1 MVTAYCSLTIVHGFF
16 EGGLMKEA
24 VVVSAVRT
32 AVGKAPRGILKDTR
46 PDDIAAMVIKE
57 ALARAPGLKM
67 EDVDDVVLGCAFPES
82 DQGLNLG
89 RVVAMRA
96 GFPHTVP
103 GQTVNR
109 FCSSGLQAIATAAY
123 EIMAGGTEVM
133 IAGGVEFMSQVPI
146 MGLTP
151 SPNPYLVEHNP
162 QAYTSMGLT
171 AENVAEKFKISREDQ
186 DRFALGSHQK
196 AAKAIKEGKFKEE
209 ILPIP
214 AKVKETKEDGTVVVK
229 EVIFDTDEGVRY
241 DASLEGLAALKPVFK
256 NKGTV
261 TAGNSSQTSDG
272 AAGVVLMSKE
282 KAGALKLKPMA
293 VFRSFAVV
301 GVPPEIMGIGPA
313 YAVPKA
319 LGKAGLTIKD
329 IGLVELN
336 EAFASQS
343 LYVIRELGLNPEIVN
358 VNGGAIAV
366 GHPLGCTGAKLTTTL
381 LYEMKRRNIRYGLV
395 TMCIGGGMGAAGVF
409 ERIN

>member
-1 MVTAYCSLTIVHGFF
+1 MEAF
-16 EGGLMKEA
+16 MREA

-46 PDDIAAMVIKE
+46 PDDVAAIVIKE
-57 ALARAPGLKM
+57 ALARVPGLKM
-67 EDVDDVVLGCAFPES
+67 EDVDDFVLGCAFPES
-82 DQGLNLG
+82 DQGLNLA

-96 GFPHTVP
+96 GFPYTLP

-123 EIMAGGTEVM
+123 EIMVGAAEVM

-162 QAYTSMGLT
+162 QVYTSMGLT
-171 AENVAEKFKISREDQ
+171 AENVAEKFGITREEQ
-186 DRFALGSHQK
+186 DRFALLSHQK

-209 ILPIP
+209 IIPIP
-214 AKVKETKEDGTVVVK
+214 AKVKEIKEDGTVIMK
-229 EVIFDTDEGVRY
+229 EIIFDTDEGVRY
-241 DASLEGLAALKPVFK
+241 DASLEGMASLKSVFK
-256 NKGTV
+256 AKGTV

-272 AAGVVLMSKE
+272 AGALILMSRE
-282 KAGALKLKPMA
+282 KAEALKLKPMA
-293 VFRSFAVV
+293 TFRSFAVA

-319 LGKAGLTIKD
+319 LKKAGLAIKD

-336 EAFASQS
+336 EAFASQA
-343 LYVIRELGLNPEIVN
+343 LYVIRELGLNLDIVN
-358 VNGGAIAV
+358 VNGGAIAM

-381 LYEMKRRNIRYGLV
+381 LYEMKRRKVRYGLV

-409 ERIN
+409 ENINAK

>member
-1 MVTAYCSLTIVHGFF
+1 
-16 EGGLMKEA
+16 MKEA

-46 PDDIAAMVIKE
+46 PDDVAATVIKE
-57 ALARAPGLKM
+57 AVSRAPGLKV
-67 EDVDDVVLGCAFPES
+67 EEVDDFVLGCAFPES
-82 DQGLNLG
+82 DQGLNLA

-96 GFPHTVP
+96 GFPYTLP

-123 EIMAGGTEVM
+123 EIMVGATEVM

-151 SPNPYLVEHNP
+151 SPNPYLAEHYP
-162 QAYTSMGLT
+162 QVYTSMGLT
-171 AENVAEKFKISREDQ
+171 AENVADQFGITREEQ
-186 DRFALGSHQK
+186 DRFALLSHQK

-209 ILPIP
+209 IIPIP
-214 AKVKETKEDGTVVVK
+214 AKVKETKEDGTVIVK

-241 DASLEGLAALKPVFK
+241 DASLEGMASLKSVFK
-256 NKGTV
+256 AKGTV

-272 AAGVVLMSKE
+272 AAALILMSKE
-282 KAGALKLKPMA
+282 RAGALKLKPMA
-293 VFRSFAVV
+293 TFRSFAVA

-319 LGKAGLTIKD
+319 LKKAGLTVKD

-336 EAFASQS
+336 EAFASQA
-343 LYVIRELGLNPEIVN
+343 LYVIRELGLDLDIVN
-358 VNGGAIAV
+358 VNGGAIAM

-381 LYEMKRRNIRYGLV
+381 LYEMKRRKVRYGLV

-409 ERIN
+409 ERVD

>member
-1 MVTAYCSLTIVHGFF
+1 
-16 EGGLMKEA
+16 MKEA

-46 PDDIAAMVIKE
+46 PDDVAAIVIKE
-57 ALARAPGLKM
+57 AVSRVPGLKM
-67 EDVDDVVLGCAFPES
+67 EEVDDVVLGCAFPES
-82 DQGLNLG
+82 DQGLNLA

-96 GFPHTVP
+96 GFPDTVP

-123 EIMAGGTEVM
+123 EIMAGATEVM
-133 IAGGVEFMSQVPI
+133 VAGGVEFMSQVPI

-162 QAYTSMGLT
+162 QVYTSMGLT
-171 AENVAEKFKISREDQ
+171 AENVAEKFGVSREDQ
-186 DRFALGSHQK
+186 DRFALLSHQK

-209 ILPIP
+209 LIPIL
-214 AKVKETKEDGTVVVK
+214 AKVKEVKEDGAVVVK

-241 DASLEGLAALKPVFK
+241 DVSLEGMAALKPVFK
-256 NKGTV
+256 AKGTV

-272 AAGVVLMSKE
+272 AAAVVLMSRE
-282 KAGALKLKPMA
+282 KAEKMGLKPMA
-293 VFRSFAVV
+293 TFRSFAVA
-301 GVPPEIMGIGPA
+301 GVPPEVMGIGPA

-319 LGKAGLTIKD
+319 LKLAGLTLD
-329 IGLVELN
+329 QIGLVELN
-336 EAFASQS
+336 EAFASQA
-343 LYVIRELGLNPEIVN
+343 LYVIRHLGLNLDILN

-366 GHPLGCTGAKLTTTL
+366 GDPLGCTGAKLTTML
-381 LYEMKRRNIRYGLV
+381 LYEMGRRNVRYGLV

-409 ERIN
+409 ENIS

>member
-1 MVTAYCSLTIVHGFF
+1 
-16 EGGLMKEA
+16 MKEA

-46 PDDIAAMVIKE
+46 PDDVAAIVIKG
-57 ALARAPGLKM
+57 ALSRVPGLKM
-67 EDVDDVVLGCAFPES
+67 EDVDDIVLGCAFPES
-82 DQGLNLG
+82 DQGLNLA
-89 RVVAMRA
+89 RVVALRA
-96 GFPHTVP
+96 GFPYTVP

-123 EIMAGGTEVM
+123 EIMVGAQDVI

-151 SPNPYLVEHNP
+151 SPNPYLVEHYP
-162 QAYTSMGLT
+162 HAYTSMGLT
-171 AENVAEKFKISREDQ
+171 AENVAERFGIPREAQ
-186 DRFALGSHQK
+186 DRFALSSHQK
-196 AAKAIKEGKFKEE
+196 AAKAIKDGKFREE
-209 ILPIP
+209 IIPIP
-214 AKVKETKEDGTVVVK
+214 AKVKETKEDGTVIMK

-241 DASLEGLAALKPVFK
+241 DASLEGMAALKPVFK
-256 NKGTV
+256 AKGTV

-272 AAGVVLMSKE
+272 VAALVLMSKE
-282 KAGALKLKPMA
+282 RAETLKLKPMA
-293 VFRSFAVV
+293 FFRSFAVA
-301 GVPPEIMGIGPA
+301 GVPPEIMGVGPV

-319 LGKAGLTIKD
+319 LKKAGLTLD
-329 IGLVELN
+329 QIGLIELN

-343 LYVIRELGLNPEIVN
+343 LYVIRELGLNLGIVN

-381 LYEMKRRNIRYGLV
+381 LYEMKRRNVRYGLV

-409 ERIN
+409 ERVE

>member
-1 MVTAYCSLTIVHGFF
+1 
-16 EGGLMKEA
+16 MKEA

-46 PDDIAAMVIKE
+46 PDDIAAIVIKE
-57 ALARAPGLKM
+57 AVSRVPGLKM
-67 EDVDDVVLGCAFPES
+67 EEVDDVVLGCAFPES
-82 DQGLNLG
+82 DQGLNLA

-123 EIMAGGTEVM
+123 EIMVGAEEVM
-133 IAGGVEFMSQVPI
+133 VAGGVEFMSQVPI

-162 QAYTSMGLT
+162 QVYTSMGLT
-171 AENVAEKFKISREDQ
+171 AENVAEKFGISREDQ
-186 DRFALGSHQK
+186 DRFALSSHQK

-209 ILPIP
+209 VIPIL
-214 AKVKETKEDGTVVVK
+214 AKVKEVKEDGTVVVK

-241 DASLEGLAALKPVFK
+241 DVSLEGMAALKPVFK
-256 NKGTV
+256 AKGTV
-261 TAGNSSQTSDG
+261 TAGNASQTSDG
-272 AAGVVLMSKE
+272 AAALVLMSRE
-282 KAGALKLKPMA
+282 KAEKMGVKPMA
-293 VFRSFAVV
+293 AFRSFAVA
-301 GVPPEIMGIGPA
+301 GVPPEVMGIGPA

-319 LGKAGLTIKD
+319 LKLAGLTLD
-329 IGLVELN
+329 QIGLVELN
-336 EAFASQS
+336 EAFASQA
-343 LYVIRELGLNPEIVN
+343 LYVIRHLGLNLDIVN

-366 GHPLGCTGAKLTTTL
+366 GHPLGCTGAKLTTML
-381 LYEMKRRNIRYGLV
+381 LYEMKRRNVRYGLV

-409 ERIN
+409 ENINAK

>member
-1 MVTAYCSLTIVHGFF
+1 
-16 EGGLMKEA
+16 MKEA

-57 ALARAPGLKM
+57 AFARVPGLKM
-67 EDVDDVVLGCAFPES
+67 EDVDDIVLGCAFPES

-123 EIMAGGTEVM
+123 EIMAGSTEVM

-186 DRFALGSHQK
+186 DRFALSSHQK

-209 ILPIP
+209 VLPIP
-214 AKVKETKEDGTVVVK
+214 AKVREIKDGTVVVK

-241 DASLEGLAALKPVFK
+241 DASLEGLATLKPVFK
-256 NKGTV
+256 AKGTV

-272 AAGVVLMSKE
+272 AAAVVLMSRE

-293 VFRSFAVV
+293 VFRSFAVA
-301 GVPPEIMGIGPA
+301 GVPPEIMGVGPA

-319 LGKAGLTIKD
+319 LKKAGLTTKD

-366 GHPLGCTGAKLTTTL
+366 GHPLGCTGAKLTTGL
-381 LYEMKRRNIRYGLV
+381 LYEMKRRKVRFGLV
-395 TMCIGGGMGAAGVF
+395 TMCIGGGMGAAGIF
-409 ERIN
+409 ERME

>member
-1 MVTAYCSLTIVHGFF
+1 MM
-16 EGGLMKEA
+16 GGLMKEA

-46 PDDIAAMVIKE
+46 PDDVAAIVIKE
-57 ALARAPGLKM
+57 AVSRVPGLKM
-67 EDVDDVVLGCAFPES
+67 EEVDDVVLGCAFPES
-82 DQGLNLG
+82 DQGLNLA

-96 GFPHTVP
+96 GFPDTVP

-109 FCSSGLQAIATAAY
+109 FCSSGLQAIATAAHG
-123 EIMAGGTEVM
+123 IMVGATEVM
-133 IAGGVEFMSQVPI
+133 VAGGVEFMSQVPI

-162 QAYTSMGLT
+162 QVYTSMGLT
-171 AENVAEKFKISREDQ
+171 AENVAEKFGVSREDQ
-186 DRFALGSHQK
+186 DRFALLSHQK

-209 ILPIP
+209 IIPIL
-214 AKVKETKEDGTVVVK
+214 AKVKEVKEDGTVIVK
-229 EVIFDTDEGVRY
+229 EVVFDTDEGVRY
-241 DASLEGLAALKPVFK
+241 DASLEGMAALKPVFK

-272 AAGVVLMSKE
+272 AAAVVLMSRE
-282 KAGALKLKPMA
+282 KAEKMGVKPMA
-293 VFRSFAVV
+293 AFRSFAAA
-301 GVPPEIMGIGPA
+301 GVPPEVMGIGPA

-319 LGKAGLTIKD
+319 LKLAGLTVKD

-336 EAFASQS
+336 EAFASQA
-343 LYVIRELGLNPEIVN
+343 LYVIRHLGLNLDIVN

-366 GHPLGCTGAKLTTTL
+366 GHPLGCTGAKLTTGL
-381 LYEMKRRNIRYGLV
+381 LYEMKRRNVRYGLV

-409 ERIN
+409 ERVD

>member
-1 MVTAYCSLTIVHGFF
+1 
-16 EGGLMKEA
+16 MKEA

-46 PDDIAAMVIKE
+46 PDDIGALIIKE
-57 ALARAPGLKM
+57 AVARVPGLKV
-67 EDVDDVVLGCAFPES
+67 EEIDDIVIGCAFPES
-82 DQGLNLG
+82 DQGLNLA
-89 RVVAMRA
+89 RVLAMRA
-96 GFPHTVP
+96 GFPFTIP

-123 EIMAGGTEVM
+123 EIMVGAAEVMVAGG
-133 IAGGVEFMSQVPI
+133 IEFMSQVPI

-151 SPNPYLVEHNP
+151 SPNPYLVDHNP

-171 AENVAEKFKISREDQ
+171 AENVADKFGITREDQ
-186 DRFALGSHQK
+186 DRFALSSHQK

-209 ILPIP
+209 VLPIL
-214 AKVKETKEDGTVVVK
+214 AKVREVQEDGTTKIK
-229 EVIFDTDEGVRY
+229 EVSFDTEEGVRY
-241 DASLEGLAALKPVFK
+241 DVSYEGMAALKPVFK
-256 NKGTV
+256 VKGTV

-272 AAGVVLMSKE
+272 AAALVLMSKE
-282 KAGALKLKPMA
+282 KADQLKIKPMA
-293 VFRSFAVV
+293 TFRSFAVA
-301 GVPPEIMGIGPA
+301 GVPPEIMGVGPA

-319 LGKAGLTIKD
+319 LKKAGLTIKD

-343 LYVIRELGLNPEIVN
+343 LYVIKELGLNLDIVN
-358 VNGGAIAV
+358 VNGGAVAM

-381 LYEMKRRNIRYGLV
+381 LYEMKRRKVRYGLV

-409 ERIN
+409 ERVE

>member
-1 MVTAYCSLTIVHGFF
+1 
-16 EGGLMKEA
+16 MKEA

-46 PDDIAAMVIKE
+46 PDDIVAMVIKE
-57 ALARAPGLKM
+57 ALARVPGLKM
-67 EDVDDVVLGCAFPES
+67 EEVDDVVLGCAFPES
-82 DQGLNLG
+82 DQGLNLA

-123 EIMAGGTEVM
+123 EIMVGGTEVM

-162 QAYTSMGLT
+162 QVYTSMGLT
-171 AENVAEKFKISREDQ
+171 AENVAEKFKILREDQ
-186 DRFALGSHQK
+186 DRFALSSHQK
-196 AAKAIKEGKFKEE
+196 AAKAIKDGKFKEE
-209 ILPIP
+209 VLPIP
-214 AKVKETKEDGTVVVK
+214 AKVRETKEDGKVVVK

-256 NKGTV
+256 AKGTV

-272 AAGVVLMSKE
+272 AAALVLMSKE

-293 VFRSFAVV
+293 VFRSFAVA
-301 GVPPEIMGIGPA
+301 GVPPEIMGVGPA

-319 LGKAGLTIKD
+319 LKKAGLTTKD

-381 LYEMKRRNIRYGLV
+381 LYEMKRRNIHYGLV
-395 TMCIGGGMGAAGVF
+395 TMCIGGGMGAAGIF
-409 ERIN
+409 ERVE

>member
-1 MVTAYCSLTIVHGFF
+1 V
-16 EGGLMKEA
+16 EE
-24 VVVSAVRT
+24 
-32 AVGKAPRGILKDTR
+32 
-46 PDDIAAMVIKE
+46 
-57 ALARAPGLKM
+57 
-67 EDVDDVVLGCAFPES
+67 VDDFVLGCAFPES
-82 DQGLNLG
+82 DQGLNLA

-96 GFPHTVP
+96 GFPDTLP

-123 EIMAGGTEVM
+123 EIMVGATEVM

-162 QAYTSMGLT
+162 QIYTSMGLT
-171 AENVAEKFKISREDQ
+171 AENVAEKFGITREEQ
-186 DRFALGSHQK
+186 DRFALLSHQK

-209 ILPIP
+209 IIPIP
-214 AKVKETKEDGTVVVK
+214 AKVRETKEDGTVIVK

-241 DASLEGLAALKPVFK
+241 DASLEGMASLKSVFK
-256 NKGTV
+256 AKGTV

-272 AAGVVLMSKE
+272 AAALVLMSKE
-282 KAGALKLKPMA
+282 KAEALKLKPMA
-293 VFRSFAVV
+293 TFRSFAVA
-301 GVPPEIMGIGPA
+301 GVPPEIMGVGPA

-319 LGKAGLTIKD
+319 LKKAGLTIKD

-336 EAFASQS
+336 EAFASQA
-343 LYVIRELGLNPEIVN
+343 LYVIRELGLNLDIVN
-358 VNGGAIAV
+358 VNGGAVAM

-381 LYEMKRRNIRYGLV
+381 LYEMKRRKVRYGLV

-409 ERIN
+409 ERVD

>member
-1 MVTAYCSLTIVHGFF
+1 
-16 EGGLMKEA
+16 MKEA

-57 ALARAPGLKM
+57 AVARAPGLKV
-67 EDVDDVVLGCAFPES
+67 EEVDDFVLGCAFPES
-82 DQGLNLG
+82 DQGLNLA

-96 GFPHTVP
+96 GFPYTVP

-123 EIMAGGTEVM
+123 EIMVGAADVM

-171 AENVAEKFKISREDQ
+171 AENVAEKFGITREEQ
-186 DRFALGSHQK
+186 DRFALLSHQK

-209 ILPIP
+209 IIPIP
-214 AKVKETKEDGTVVVK
+214 AKVKEIKEDGTVVVK

-241 DASLEGLAALKPVFK
+241 DASLEGMASLKSVFK
-256 NKGTV
+256 AKGTV

-272 AAGVVLMSKE
+272 AAALVLMSKE
-282 KAGALKLKPMA
+282 KAKALKLKPMA
-293 VFRSFAVV
+293 TFRSFAVA
-301 GVPPEIMGIGPA
+301 GVPPEIMGVGPA

-319 LGKAGLTIKD
+319 LKKAGLTIKD

-343 LYVIRELGLNPEIVN
+343 LYVIRELGLNLDIVN

-366 GHPLGCTGAKLTTTL
+366 GHPLGCTGAKLTTML
-381 LYEMKRRNIRYGLV
+381 LYEMKRRNVRYGLV

-409 ERIN
+409 ENINAK

>member
-1 MVTAYCSLTIVHGFF
+1 
-16 EGGLMKEA
+16 MKEA

-32 AVGKAPRGILKDTR
+32 AVGKAPRGTLKDTR
-46 PDDIAAMVIKE
+46 PDDIAAIVIKE
-57 ALARAPGLKM
+57 ALARVPGLKM
-67 EDVDDVVLGCAFPES
+67 EDVDDIVLGCAFPES
-82 DQGLNLG
+82 DQGLNLA
-89 RVVAMRA
+89 RVAALRA
-96 GFPHTVP
+96 GFPYTVP

-123 EIMAGGTEVM
+123 EIIVGAQEVM

-151 SPNPYLVEHNP
+151 SPNPYLVDHYPE
-162 QAYTSMGLT
+162 AYSSMGLT
-171 AENVAEKFKISREDQ
+171 AENVATRFSISREDQ
-186 DRFALGSHQK
+186 DRFALSSHQK

-209 ILPIP
+209 VIPIP
-214 AKVKETKEDGTVVVK
+214 AKIKEVKEDGTVVVK

-241 DASLEGLAALKPVFK
+241 DASLETMSALKPIFK
-256 NKGTV
+256 AKGTV

-272 AAGVVLMSKE
+272 VAALVLMSRE
-282 KAGALKLKPMA
+282 RAEALKVKPIA
-293 VFRSFAVV
+293 VFRSFAVA
-301 GVPPEIMGIGPA
+301 GVPPEIMGVGPV

-319 LGKAGLTIKD
+319 LKKAGITID
-329 IGLVELN
+329 QIGVVELN

-343 LYVIRELGLNPEIVN
+343 LYVIRELGLNLDIVN

-381 LYEMKRRNIRYGLV
+381 LYEMKRRKVRYGLV
-395 TMCIGGGMGAAGVF
+395 AMCVGGGMGAAGVF
-409 ERIN
+409 ERVD

>member
-1 MVTAYCSLTIVHGFF
+1 
-16 EGGLMKEA
+16 MKEA

-46 PDDIAAMVIKE
+46 PDDVAAIVIKE
-57 ALARAPGLKM
+57 AFSRVPGLKL
-67 EDVDDVVLGCAFPES
+67 EDVEDVVLGCAFPES
-82 DQGLNLG
+82 DQGLNLA

-109 FCSSGLQAIATAAY
+109 FCSSGLQAIATAARD
-123 EIMAGGTEVM
+123 IMVGAMEVV

-162 QAYTSMGLT
+162 QVYTSMGLT
-171 AENVAEKFKISREDQ
+171 AENVAEKFAISREDQ
-186 DRFALGSHQK
+186 DRFALASHQK
-196 AAKAIKEGKFKEE
+196 AARAIKEGKFKEE
-209 ILPIP
+209 VLPIQ
-214 AKVKETKEDGTVVVK
+214 AKVREIKEDGKVVVK
-229 EVIFDTDEGVRY
+229 EVVFDTDEGVRY
-241 DASLEGLAALKPVFK
+241 DASLEGMAALKPVFK

-261 TAGNSSQTSDG
+261 TAGNASQTSDG
-272 AAGVVLMSKE
+272 AAALVLMSRERAE
-282 KAGALKLKPMA
+282 KMKVKPMA
-293 VFRSFAVV
+293 VFRSFAVA
-301 GVPPEIMGIGPA
+301 GVPPEVMGIGPA
-313 YAVPKA
+313 FAVPKA
-319 LGKAGLTIKD
+319 LKQAGLTIKD

-336 EAFASQS
+336 EAFASQA
-343 LYVIRELGLNPEIVN
+343 LYVIRHLGLNPDIVN

-381 LYEMKRRNIRYGLV
+381 LYEMKRRNVRYGLV

-409 ERIN
+409 ERVN

>member
-1 MVTAYCSLTIVHGFF
+1 
-16 EGGLMKEA
+16 MKEA

-57 ALARAPGLKM
+57 ALARVPRLKM

-82 DQGLNLG
+82 DQGLNLA

-96 GFPHTVP
+96 GFPYTVP

-123 EIMAGGTEVM
+123 EIMVGAADVM

-186 DRFALGSHQK
+186 DRFALSSHQK

-209 ILPIP
+209 IIPIP
-214 AKVKETKEDGTVVVK
+214 AKVKEIKEDGTVFVK

-241 DASLEGLAALKPVFK
+241 DASLEGMASLKSVFK
-256 NKGTV
+256 AKGTV

-272 AAGVVLMSKE
+272 AAALILMSKE
-282 KAGALKLKPMA
+282 KAEALKLKPMA
-293 VFRSFAVV
+293 TFRSFAVA
-301 GVPPEIMGIGPA
+301 GVPPEIMGVGPA

-319 LGKAGLTIKD
+319 LKKAGLTIKD

-343 LYVIRELGLNPEIVN
+343 LYVIRELGLNLDIVN

-366 GHPLGCTGAKLTTTL
+366 GHPLGCTGAKLTTML
-381 LYEMKRRNIRYGLV
+381 LYEMKRRNVRYGLV

-409 ERIN
+409 ENIDAK

>member
-1 MVTAYCSLTIVHGFF
+1 
-16 EGGLMKEA
+16 MKEA

-57 ALARAPGLKM
+57 AFARVPGLKM
-67 EDVDDVVLGCAFPES
+67 EDVDDIVLGCAFPES

-123 EIMAGGTEVM
+123 EIMAGSTEVM

-186 DRFALGSHQK
+186 DRFALSSHQK

-209 ILPIP
+209 VLPIP
-214 AKVKETKEDGTVVVK
+214 AKVRETKEDGTVVVK
-229 EVIFDTDEGVRY
+229 EVIFNTDEGVRY
-241 DASLEGLAALKPVFK
+241 DASLEGMAALKPAFK
-256 NKGTV
+256 AKGTV

-272 AAGVVLMSKE
+272 AAAVVLMSKE
-282 KAGALKLKPMA
+282 RAAALKLKPMA
-293 VFRSFAVV
+293 VFRSFAVA
-301 GVPPEIMGIGPA
+301 GVPPEIMGVGPA

-319 LGKAGLTIKD
+319 LKKAGLTTKD

-366 GHPLGCTGAKLTTTL
+366 GHPLGCTGAKLTTGL

-395 TMCIGGGMGAAGVF
+395 TMCIGGGMGAAGIF
-409 ERIN
+409 ERVE

>member
-1 MVTAYCSLTIVHGFF
+1 
-16 EGGLMKEA
+16 MKEA

-46 PDDIAAMVIKE
+46 PDDVAAIIIRE
-57 ALARAPGLKM
+57 ALSRVPGLKA
-67 EDVDDVVLGCAFPES
+67 EEVDDVVLGCAFPES
-82 DQGLNLG
+82 DQGLNLA

-96 GFPHTVP
+96 GFPNTVP

-123 EIMAGGTEVM
+123 EIMVGATEVM
-133 IAGGVEFMSQVPI
+133 VAGGVEFMSQVPI

-162 QAYTSMGLT
+162 QVYTSMGLT
-171 AENVAEKFKISREDQ
+171 AENVAEKFGISREDQ
-186 DRFALGSHQK
+186 DRFALSSHQK
-196 AAKAIKEGKFKEE
+196 AAKAIREGRFKEE
-209 ILPIP
+209 VIPIP
-214 AKVKETKEDGTVVVK
+214 AKVKEVKEDGTVVVK

-241 DASLEGLAALKPVFK
+241 DASLEGMASLKPAFK
-256 NKGTV
+256 AKGTV

-272 AAGVVLMSKE
+272 AAALVLMSRERAE
-282 KAGALKLKPMA
+282 KMGVKPMA
-293 VFRSFAVV
+293 IFRSFAAA
-301 GVPPEIMGIGPA
+301 GVPPEVMGIGPA

-319 LGKAGLTIKD
+319 LKRAGLTLD
-329 IGLVELN
+329 QIGLVELN
-336 EAFASQS
+336 EAFASQA
-343 LYVIRELGLNPEIVN
+343 LYVIRNLGLNLDIVN

-381 LYEMKRRNIRYGLV
+381 LYEMKRRKVRYGLV

-409 ERIN
+409 ENINAK

>member
-1 MVTAYCSLTIVHGFF
+1 
-16 EGGLMKEA
+16 MKEA
-24 VVVSAVRT
+24 MVVSAVRT

-46 PDDIAAMVIKE
+46 PDDISAMVIKE
-57 ALARAPGLKM
+57 AFARAPGLNM
-67 EDVDDVVLGCAFPES
+67 EDVDDIVLGCAFPES

-96 GFPHTVP
+96 GFPYTVP

-123 EIMAGGTEVM
+123 EIMVGATDVM
-133 IAGGVEFMSQVPI
+133 VAGGVEFMSQVPI

-186 DRFALGSHQK
+186 DRFALSSHQK
-196 AAKAIKEGKFKEE
+196 AAKAIKDGKFKEE
-209 ILPIP
+209 VLPIP
-214 AKVKETKEDGTVVVK
+214 AKVRETKEDGKVVVK

-256 NKGTV
+256 AKGTV

-272 AAGVVLMSKE
+272 AAALVLMSKE

-293 VFRSFAVV
+293 VFRSFAVA
-301 GVPPEIMGIGPA
+301 GVPPEIMGVGPA

-319 LGKAGLTIKD
+319 LKKAGLTTKD

-343 LYVIRELGLNPEIVN
+343 LYVVRELGLNPEIVN

-381 LYEMKRRNIRYGLV
+381 LYEMKQRNIHYGLV

-409 ERIN
+409 ERVD

>member
-1 MVTAYCSLTIVHGFF
+1 
-16 EGGLMKEA
+16 MKEA

-46 PDDIAAMVIKE
+46 PDEIAAIVIKE
-57 ALARAPGLKM
+57 ALDRVPGLKM

-82 DQGLNLG
+82 DQGLNLA

-96 GFPHTVP
+96 GFPSTVP

-123 EIMAGGTEVM
+123 EIMVGATEVI

-171 AENVAEKFKISREDQ
+171 AENVAVQFGITREEQ
-186 DRFALGSHQK
+186 DRFALLSHQK

-209 ILPIP
+209 IIPIP

-241 DASLEGLAALKPVFK
+241 DASLEGMASLKPVFK
-256 NKGTV
+256 SKGMV

-272 AAGVVLMSKE
+272 AAALVLMSRE
-282 KAGALKLKPMA
+282 RAEALKVKPMA
-293 VFRSFAVV
+293 TFRSFGVA

-319 LGKAGLTIKD
+319 LKKAGLTMKE

-343 LYVIRELGLNPEIVN
+343 LYVIKELGLNLDIVN
-358 VNGGAIAV
+358 VNGGAIAM

-381 LYEMKRRNIRYGLV
+381 LYEMKCRKVRYGLV
-395 TMCIGGGMGAAGVF
+395 TMCIGGGMGAAGIF
-409 ERIN
+409 ERVE

>member
-1 MVTAYCSLTIVHGFF
+1 
-16 EGGLMKEA
+16 MKEA

-57 ALARAPGLKM
+57 AFARAPGLKM

-96 GFPHTVP
+96 GFPYTVP

-123 EIMAGGTEVM
+123 EIMVGAADVM

-162 QAYTSMGLT
+162 QVYTSMGLT

-186 DRFALGSHQK
+186 DRFALSSHQK

-209 ILPIP
+209 IIPIP
-214 AKVKETKEDGTVVVK
+214 AKVKEIKEDGTVFVK

-241 DASLEGLAALKPVFK
+241 DASLEGMASLKSVFK
-256 NKGTV
+256 AKGTV

-272 AAGVVLMSKE
+272 AAALILMSKE
-282 KAGALKLKPMA
+282 KAEALKLKPMA
-293 VFRSFAVV
+293 TFRSFAVA
-301 GVPPEIMGIGPA
+301 GVPPEIMGVGPA

-319 LGKAGLTIKD
+319 LKKAGLTIKD

-343 LYVIRELGLNPEIVN
+343 LYVIRELGLNLDIVN

-366 GHPLGCTGAKLTTTL
+366 GHPLGCTGAKLTTML
-381 LYEMKRRNIRYGLV
+381 LYEMKRRNVRYGLV
-395 TMCIGGGMGAAGVF
+395 TMCIGGGMGAAGIF
-409 ERIN
+409 ERFN

>member
-1 MVTAYCSLTIVHGFF
+1 
-16 EGGLMKEA
+16 MKEA

-46 PDDIAAMVIKE
+46 PDDIAAIVIKE
-57 ALARAPGLKM
+57 ALARVPGLKM
-67 EDVDDVVLGCAFPES
+67 EEVDDIVLGCAFPES
-82 DQGLNLG
+82 DQGLNLA

-96 GFPHTVP
+96 GFPSTVP

-123 EIMAGGTEVM
+123 EIMVGAQDVM

-171 AENVAEKFKISREDQ
+171 AENVADKFGISREDQ
-186 DRFALGSHQK
+186 DRFALSSHQK

-209 ILPIP
+209 VIPIS
-214 AKVKETKEDGTVVVK
+214 AKVKEIKEDGTVVLK
-229 EVIFDTDEGVRY
+229 EVIFDTEEGVRY
-241 DASLEGLAALKPVFK
+241 DVSYEGMAALKPAFK
-256 NKGTV
+256 AKGTV

-272 AAGVVLMSKE
+272 AAALVLMSRE
-282 KAGALKLKPMA
+282 RAEALKIKPMA
-293 VFRSFAVV
+293 IFRSFGVA
-301 GVPPEIMGIGPA
+301 GVPPEIMGVGPA

-319 LGKAGLTIKD
+319 LKNAGLTIKD
-329 IGLVELN
+329 IDLVELN
-336 EAFASQS
+336 EAFASQA
-343 LYVIRELGLNPEIVN
+343 LYVIKTLGLDLDIVN
-358 VNGGAIAV
+358 VNGGAIAM

-381 LYEMKRRNIRYGLV
+381 LYEMKRRKVRYGLV

-409 ERIN
+409 ERTD